1 VNIVTS
7 TSSAPLDLSSKIY
20 VAGHTGLIGSA
31 FMRRLTRDG
40 YRSIITR
47 SRNTLDLTN
56 APAVES
62 FFQQEQPEIVVLAAG
77 RVGGITDNK
86 AYPADYIT
94 ENLAMELN
102 VIRSAHGAGVRQ
114 LLFFG
119 SSCMY
124 PRECSQPMNEEQ
136 ILTGKPEP
144 TSMSYALAKLAGVQM
159 CMAYNQQYGSMRFLP
174 VIPNSA
180 YGPND
185 NFDPASSHV
194 LSALLR
200 RFHEA
205 RVHGADTVT
214 LWGTGQPRRELVYV
228 DDIADAC
235 MFLLHADLGHVELPL
250 NIGTGE
256 DYSIRQLAETIAGI
270 TGYDGRVEW
279 DTEKPD
285 GAPRK
290 LLDCS
295 RLHALG
301 WKSKTSLL
309 EGIKTTYQW
318 YLNHEDLGQEGG
330 HQ

>member
-1 VNIVTS
+1 MGLSDQGEVRLEK
-7 TSSAPLDLSSKIY
+7 AFLDSESKIY

-31 FMRRLTRDG
+31 FVRRFARDG
-40 YRSIITR
+40 YHHVITR
-47 SRNTLDLTN
+47 GRSELDLTS
-56 APAVES
+56 AREVES
-62 FFQQEQPEIVVLAAG
+62 FFRHEQPEFVVLSAG

-86 AYPADYIT
+86 TYPADYIT
-94 ENLAMELN
+94 ENIAMELN
-102 VIRSAHGAGVRQ
+102 VLRSAHGAGVRR

-124 PRECSQPMNEEQ
+124 PRDCSQPMHEDQ
-136 ILTGKPEP
+136 LLTGKPEP
-144 TSMSYALAKLAGVQM
+144 SSVSYAMAKLAGVQM
-159 CMAYNQQYGSMRFLP
+159 CLAYNQQYGDVRFLP

-205 RVHGADTVT
+205 GEQGAESVM
-214 LWGTGQPRRELVYV
+214 LWGTGKPRRELVYV
-228 DDIADAC
+228 GDIVDAC
-235 MFLLHADLGHVELPL
+235 MFLLHADMDGVEFPV

-256 DYSIRQLAETIAGI
+256 EHSIRRLAEIIAGI
-270 TGYDGRVEW
+270 TGYDGRIEW
-279 DTEKPD
+279 DTGKPD

-295 RLHALG
+295 RLRTLG
-301 WKSKTSLL
+301 WKPKTGLPD
-309 EGIKTTYQW
+309 GIRTTYQW
-318 YLNHEDLGQEGG
+318 YLDHAD
-330 HQ
+330 